1 MIRLL
6 FLLLL
11 LVSTTAAAAARMYQW
26 QDPDSK
32 SIQFSGVPPA
42 WYRGPDGGPRVRVY
56 EGGKL
61 IDDTYVRLS
70 PEDDRSMRDMAFRA
84 LQEEQQVEA
93 IKRLE
98 RAARRE
104 ESRREQA
111 QREALKAQA
120 KTEQS
125 ETTEAPPAVLPDSLD
140 PEMVDRLKAIIAEY
154 DRADTTGASRAP
166 SGSVPGASPTTTPT
180 Y

>member
-1 MIRLL
+1 MTRLL

-11 LVSTTAAAAARMYQW
+11 LLSTAASARMYQW
-26 QDPDSK
+26 QDPHSK

-42 WYRGPDGGPRVRVY
+42 WYRSAENDPQPRVRVY

-61 IDDTYVRLS
+61 IDDTYIQLS
-70 PEDDRSMRDMAFRA
+70 PEDNKSMREIAFRA
-84 LQEEQQVEA
+84 LEEEQQLEA

-104 ESRREQA
+104 DSRRERA
-111 QREALKAQA
+111 RREALKAQA
-120 KTEQS
+120 GS
-125 ETTEAPPAVLPDSLD
+125 EGSDTTGAPPDVLPESLD
-140 PEMVDRLKAIIAEY
+140 PEMVDRLKSIISEY
-154 DRADTTGASRAP
+154 DRSNEGTRIQTPENSAP
-166 SGSVPGASPTTTPT
+166 PAATAPT